1 MEKEMIPRDMK
12 DDSIIGALP
21 GYDCEKTILNVGC
34 GTARIDF
41 HIAAMGYRVYATDI
55 ERNEV
60 WQETDNLTFHQ
71 SDIFD
76 LTSFPILNAPIVICS
91 QVLEH
96 LKNYKQAL
104 ANLLKLTTARLI
116 LTFPFKRSFYS
127 PAHLNFW
134 DDNNIGEFIELCKPH
149 LVSVSKIITK
159 SEDVKNRQYD
169 YLIIIDKRQTP

>member
-1 MEKEMIPRDMK
+1 MIPRDMK

-21 GYDCEKTILNVGC
+21 SYGCEKTVLNVGC

-55 ERNEV
+55 ACSYL
-60 WQETDNLTFHQ
+60 WQEAGNLTFHQ

-96 LKNYKQAL
+96 LKDYKQAL
-104 ANLLKLTTARLI
+104 ANLLKLTTVRLI
-116 LTFPFKRSFYS
+116 LTFPFERSFYS
-127 PAHLNFW
+127 LNHLNFW

-149 LVSVSKIITK
+149 LVSLSKIITK
-159 SEDVKNRQYD
+159 PEDVKKGQRD
-169 YLIIIDKRQTP
+169 YLIIIDKKQTLG